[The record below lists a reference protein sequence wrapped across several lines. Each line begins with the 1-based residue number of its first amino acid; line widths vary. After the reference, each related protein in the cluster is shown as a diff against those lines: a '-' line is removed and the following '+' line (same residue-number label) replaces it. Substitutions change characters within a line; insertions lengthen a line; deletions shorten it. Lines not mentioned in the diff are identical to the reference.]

1 MEKKIEE
8 VIAQNLKYY
17 MELKDIQQKQVAD
30 RLGVS
35 ASTVS
40 YWIRGLQMPR
50 TNKIDELCSML
61 MIEREQLLLPKEES
75 DKAIIIRE
83 IADIAKTLDIEQ
95 LKMLLKLT
103 KAMKEEE
110 E

>member
-8 VIAQNLKYY
+8 VIAENLKHY
-17 MELKDIQQKQVAD
+17 MKIKDIQQKEIAK

-35 ASTVS
+35 SSTVS
-40 YWIRGLQMPR
+40 YWTRGLQMPR
-50 TNKIDELCSML
+50 TDKIDDLCSML

-75 DKAIIIRE
+75 DKAIIIRQ
-83 IADIAKTLDIEQ
+83 ITDVANTLDIEQ

-103 KAMKEEE
+103 NAMKDEEQ
-110 E
+110 

>member
-50 TNKIDELCSML
+50 TDKIDELCSML

-83 IADIAKTLDIEQ
+83 ITDIAKTLDTEQ